1 MEKDSARLNRQFRR
15 AREVHPRGITGR
27 ERPSELLDN
36 AFAAYVGRQ
45 ERTAYQLMRRSVTEK
60 TAVFLTLSGA
70 MTPAGLHQSCL
81 IPLIQNGFIDCI
93 TTTGAN
99 LYHDA
104 HRAIGHR
111 IREIDP
117 NAGDVAL
124 RLSRIIRIYDL
135 GMGEDVLLQ
144 TDKLFSALLQRP
156 AFQRRMTTPELHYL
170 LGRELYQIEKA
181 LGVEQPSLLST
192 AYKHKVPIFVGA
204 VQDGS
209 IFLNIVK
216 LKRLLGDAFKLEID
230 VNEDVFA
237 MGAMQYHCFG
247 TLKKRMSIWILGGG
261 VPKNYTL
268 QGEPLLDQILNVRTE
283 GFDIDVQFC
292 VDPVDNGALSSCPAG
307 EGHTWG
313 KVSQES
319 VQQGSVYC
327 HCDVTA
333 VFPWLT
339 HALMSEASVRKPHL
353 HLYDQLTPAINE
365 LQRQVDRQRN
375 ELSKTLTYP
384 LPSRQK
390 SDSGEDSETTSRGAS
405 KVTKGAGKSASKATK
420 ATSKPAARTATR
432 APAKAAS
439 KASGKAAKGA
449 PRHIGGQGKE
459 APVTGTNQR
468 KESGKRTRGA
478 SERDGTITTSAFRR
492 KGAARTR

>member
-1 MEKDSARLNRQFRR
+1 MEKDRAHLVRDFRR
-15 AREVHPRGITGR
+15 APEVRPRGITGR
-27 ERPSELLDN
+27 ERPAELLAA
-36 AFAAYVGRQ
+36 AFPAYVGRQ
-45 ERTAYQLMRRSVTEK
+45 ERTAFQLMKRSVEENA
-60 TAVFLTLSGA
+60 AVFLTLSGA

-81 IPLIQNGFIDCI
+81 IPLIQQGHIDCI

-104 HRAIGHR
+104 HRLIGHR

-124 RLSRIIRIYDL
+124 RVARIIRIYDL
-135 GMGEDVLLQ
+135 GMDEDVLLQ
-144 TDKLFSALLQRP
+144 TDKLFSWLLQKP
-156 AFQRRMTTPELHYL
+156 VFQRKMTTPELHYL
-170 LGRELYQIEKA
+170 LGKELYQIEKA

-192 AYKHKVPIFVGA
+192 AYKYKVPIFVGA

-230 VNEDVFA
+230 VAADVFA
-237 MGAMQYHCFG
+237 MGAIQFHCFS
-247 TLKKRMSIWILGGG
+247 TLKKKMAIWILGGG

-268 QGEPLLDQILNVRTE
+268 QGEPLLDQILNVRTD

-333 VFPWLT
+333 VFPWIT
-339 HALMSEASVRKPHL
+339 YALLSEPVRKEPL
-353 HLYDQLTPAINE
+353 GLYEQLSPAINE
-365 LQRQVDRQRN
+365 LQRQVDRQRS
-375 ELSKTLTYP
+375 ELAKTLSFHLQRP
-384 LPSRQK
+384 EPAPRKARASEAKAPRA
-390 SDSGEDSETTSRGAS
+390 GEGRPKAS
-405 KVTKGAGKSASKATK
+405 TRAAPEAKKPRVSASKTRVK
-420 ATSKPAARTATR
+420 SSAR
-432 APAKAAS
+432 K
-439 KASGKAAKGA
+439 
-449 PRHIGGQGKE
+449 
-459 APVTGTNQR
+459 
-468 KESGKRTRGA
+468 
-478 SERDGTITTSAFRR
+478 
-492 KGAARTR
+492 